1 MKDIFSISPLKV
13 GCGKFFHDKE
23 VIGLLPSEI
32 ERLGGKALIIG
43 GQTTLPLVMSAI
55 KADLDHADISY
66 QTITHTGQCTVAAAK
81 DYAIKA
87 VDDGF
92 TVLVGVGGG
101 KVIDE
106 VKAAS
111 YFSSL
116 PIITVPTS
124 LATCVATS
132 MVAIMYNDKGQREP
146 AINLKKEIDVC
157 LADENLIGTAPVR
170 LLAAGILDDI
180 AKMPESYYQ
189 KMHVKSYRDCLLE
202 EYIQIVNSEAIYE
215 FLMGEGRD
223 LYDNGKDAKRF
234 RDVIL
239 TNLLHTSIVSGF
251 ADGSGQL
258 AIAHATYDYMRTF
271 NTEKAADFLHGE
283 LVAVG
288 LLVQMAYNGYPDAE
302 IQKVKDLMS
311 YMHMPLNLHD
321 ICYDTSSESLD
332 QYKQYVMNACDIN
345 GADNVKLLEKA
356 IGLIL

>member
-13 GCGKFFHDKE
+13 GCGQFFHDKG

-43 GQTTLPLVMSAI
+43 GPTTLPLVMDAARAGLGS
-55 KADLDHADISY
+55 ADITY
-66 QTITHTGQCTVAAAK
+66 QTIVHSGQCTVAAAK

-87 VDDGF
+87 VDEGF
-92 TVLVGVGGG
+92 TVFVGVGGG

-111 YFSSL
+111 YFSGL

-258 AIAHATYDYMRTF
+258 AIAHATYDFMRTC
-271 NTEKAADFLHGE
+271 NTENAAAFLHGE

-288 LLVQMAYNGYPDAE
+288 LLVQMAYNGYPDDE
-302 IQKVKDLMS
+302 IQKVKSLME
-311 YMHMPLNLHD
+311 YMHMPLNLQD
-321 ICYDTSSESLD
+321 IKYDTSAESVD
-332 QYKQYVMNACDIN
+332 RYKKYVMNACDISSD
-345 GADNVKLLEKA
+345 ADVRLLENSIA
-356 IGLIL
+356 LIL